1 MDPGEVNFFD
11 KNVADVINL
20 DLKRFLFF
28 QTCHKNILQNRKADP
43 GLAKRRNTFESQSS
57 DLCTMYAISSE
68 KKVDTGKILRTRSG
82 PEASS

>member
-57 DLCTMYAISSE
+57 DLCTYVRHFKWE
-68 KKVDTGKILRTRSG
+68 KSRYWQNT
-82 PEASS
+82 